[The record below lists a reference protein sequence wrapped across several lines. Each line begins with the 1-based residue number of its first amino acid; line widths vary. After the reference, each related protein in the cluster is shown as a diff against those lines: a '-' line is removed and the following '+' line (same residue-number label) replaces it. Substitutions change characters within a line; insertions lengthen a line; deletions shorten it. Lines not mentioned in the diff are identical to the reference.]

1 MLINDAH
8 QDVKNIVAKNPN
20 LNERVKSIL
29 VEQKRQAQQKI
40 EELKYDLSSS
50 KDKLYN
56 IQDNCQRRLDNAH
69 DTPKK
74 MFESFDSWFDR
85 KERLVDKAVEA
96 NRRDEREINQLK
108 QKIESLE
115 AQIKQLSE

>member
-1 MLINDAH
+1 
-8 QDVKNIVAKNPN
+8 
-20 LNERVKSIL
+20 
-29 VEQKRQAQQKI
+29 
-40 EELKYDLSSS
+40 
-50 KDKLYN
+50 
-56 IQDNCQRRLDNAH
+56 
-69 DTPKK
+69 

-108 QKIESLE
+108 EQKIESLE